1 MAILLLLFLSFN
13 EVPPVNKDIFV
24 TVTGMVVGSLSVVI
38 YTIIGRNPD
47 EVDAL
52 TKKVDS
58 LQTANDH
65 LVNQKDE
72 LEKMVITL
80 QENMIDKI
88 SILGVSFIDNLIER
102 KKEMKL
108 AENYDPTERLA
119 AQDRVKIIE
128 RKIDKIV
135 ADDQS

>member
-1 MAILLLLFLSFN
+1 MSQKAKNDLRHYAGAAGIFILIIFLLLFLSFN
-13 EVPPVNKDIFV
+13 VVPPVNKDIFV

-88 SILGVSFIDNLIER
+88 SILGASFIDNLIER
-102 KKEMKL
+102 KK
-108 AENYDPTERLA
+108 
-119 AQDRVKIIE
+119 
-128 RKIDKIV
+128 
-135 ADDQS
+135 

>member
-1 MAILLLLFLSFN
+1 MSLKAKNDLRHYAGAAGIFILIILLLLFLSFN
-13 EVPPVNKDIFV
+13 KIPPVNKDIFV

-58 LQTANDH
+58 LQTSNDH
-65 LVNQKDE
+65 LVKQKDE

-88 SILGVSFIDNLIER
+88 SVLGASFIDNLIEKR
-102 KKEMKL
+102 NK
-108 AENYDPTERLA
+108 
-119 AQDRVKIIE
+119 
-128 RKIDKIV
+128 
-135 ADDQS
+135 

>member
-1 MAILLLLFLSFN
+1 MSQKAKNDLRHYAGAAGIFILIIFLLLFLSFN

-47 EVDAL
+47 EVDSL

-58 LQTANDH
+58 LQTANDL
-65 LVNQKDE
+65 LVKQKDE

-88 SILGVSFIDNLIER
+88 SVLGASFIDNLIER
-102 KKEMKL
+102 K
-108 AENYDPTERLA
+108 TV
-119 AQDRVKIIE
+119 QFC
-128 RKIDKIV
+128 
-135 ADDQS
+135 

>member
-1 MAILLLLFLSFN
+1 MSQKAKNDLRHYAGAAGIFILIIFLLLFLSFN

-47 EVDAL
+47 EVESL

-58 LQTANDH
+58 LQTANDL
-65 LVNQKDE
+65 LVKQKDE

-88 SILGVSFIDNLIER
+88 SVLGASFIDNLIER
-102 KKEMKL
+102 KNK
-108 AENYDPTERLA
+108 
-119 AQDRVKIIE
+119 
-128 RKIDKIV
+128 
-135 ADDQS
+135 

>member
-1 MAILLLLFLSFN
+1 MSQKAKNDLRHYAGAAGIFILIIFLLLFLSFN

-47 EVDAL
+47 EVDSL

-58 LQTANDH
+58 LQTAND
-65 LVNQKDE
+65 LLIKQKDE

-88 SILGVSFIDNLIER
+88 SVLGASFIDNLIER
-102 KKEMKL
+102 KNK
-108 AENYDPTERLA
+108 
-119 AQDRVKIIE
+119 
-128 RKIDKIV
+128 
-135 ADDQS
+135 

>member
-1 MAILLLLFLSFN
+1 MSQKAKNDLRHYAGAAGIFILIIFLLLFLSFN

-52 TKKVDS
+52 TKKVDP

-88 SILGVSFIDNLIER
+88 SILGASFIDNLIER
-102 KKEMKL
+102 KKAK
-108 AENYDPTERLA
+108 
-119 AQDRVKIIE
+119 
-128 RKIDKIV
+128 
-135 ADDQS
+135 

>member
-1 MAILLLLFLSFN
+1 MSQKAKNDLRHYAGAAGIFILIIFLLLFLSFN

-47 EVDAL
+47 EVAQL

-58 LQTANDH
+58 LETANDH
-65 LVNQKDE
+65 LVKQKDE
-72 LEKMVITL
+72 LEHMVITL

-88 SILGVSFIDNLIER
+88 SILGASFIANLIER
-102 KKEMKL
+102 KK
-108 AENYDPTERLA
+108 
-119 AQDRVKIIE
+119 
-128 RKIDKIV
+128 
-135 ADDQS
+135 

>member
-1 MAILLLLFLSFN
+1 MSQKAKNDLRHYAGAAGIFILIIFLLLFLSFN

-47 EVDAL
+47 EVDTL

-58 LQTANDH
+58 LQTANDL
-65 LVNQKDE
+65 LVKQKDE

-88 SILGVSFIDNLIER
+88 SVLGASFIDNLIER
-102 KKEMKL
+102 KNK
-108 AENYDPTERLA
+108 
-119 AQDRVKIIE
+119 
-128 RKIDKIV
+128 
-135 ADDQS
+135 

>member
-1 MAILLLLFLSFN
+1 MSQKAKNDLRHYAGAAGIFILIIFLLLFLSFN

-47 EVDAL
+47 EVAQL

-58 LQTANDH
+58 LETANDH
-65 LVNQKDE
+65 LVKQKDE
-72 LEKMVITL
+72 LEHMVITL

-88 SILGVSFIDNLIER
+88 SILGASFIDNLIKT
-102 KKEMKL
+102 KK
-108 AENYDPTERLA
+108 
-119 AQDRVKIIE
+119 
-128 RKIDKIV
+128 
-135 ADDQS
+135 

>member
-1 MAILLLLFLSFN
+1 MSQKAKNDLRHYAGAAGIFILIIFLLLFLSFN

-47 EVDAL
+47 EVDSL

-58 LQTANDH
+58 LQTSNDL
-65 LVNQKDE
+65 LVKQKDE

-88 SILGVSFIDNLIER
+88 SVLGASFIDNLIER
-102 KKEMKL
+102 KNK
-108 AENYDPTERLA
+108 
-119 AQDRVKIIE
+119 
-128 RKIDKIV
+128 
-135 ADDQS
+135 

>member
-1 MAILLLLFLSFN
+1 MSLKAKTDLRHYAGAAGIFILIILLLLFLSFN
-13 EVPPVNKDIFV
+13 QIPPVNKDIFV

-58 LQTANDH
+58 LQTSNDH
-65 LVNQKDE
+65 LVKQKDE

-88 SILGVSFIDNLIER
+88 SVLGASFIDNLIEKR
-102 KKEMKL
+102 NK
-108 AENYDPTERLA
+108 
-119 AQDRVKIIE
+119 
-128 RKIDKIV
+128 
-135 ADDQS
+135 

>member
-1 MAILLLLFLSFN
+1 MSQKGKNDLRHYAGAAGIFILIIFLLLFLSFN

-88 SILGVSFIDNLIER
+88 SILGASFIDNLIER
-102 KKEMKL
+102 KK
-108 AENYDPTERLA
+108 
-119 AQDRVKIIE
+119 
-128 RKIDKIV
+128 
-135 ADDQS
+135 

>member
-1 MAILLLLFLSFN
+1 MSQKAKNDLRHYAGAAGIFILIIFLLLFLSFN

-47 EVDAL
+47 EVDSL

-58 LQTANDH
+58 LQTANDL
-65 LVNQKDE
+65 LVKQKDE

-88 SILGVSFIDNLIER
+88 SVLGASFIDNLIER
-102 KKEMKL
+102 RNK
-108 AENYDPTERLA
+108 
-119 AQDRVKIIE
+119 
-128 RKIDKIV
+128 
-135 ADDQS
+135 

>member
-1 MAILLLLFLSFN
+1 MSLKAKNDLRHYAGAACIFILIILLLLFLSFN
-13 EVPPVNKDIFV
+13 QIPPVNKDIFV

-58 LQTANDH
+58 LQTSNDH
-65 LVNQKDE
+65 LVKQKDE

-88 SILGVSFIDNLIER
+88 SVLGASFIDNLIER
-102 KKEMKL
+102 
-108 AENYDPTERLA
+108 R
-119 AQDRVKIIE
+119 
-128 RKIDKIV
+128 DK
-135 ADDQS
+135 

>member
-1 MAILLLLFLSFN
+1 MSQKAKNDLRHYAGAAGIFILIIFLLLFLSFN

-47 EVDAL
+47 EVDSL

-58 LQTANDH
+58 LQTSNDL
-65 LVNQKDE
+65 LVKQKDE

-88 SILGVSFIDNLIER
+88 SVLGASFIDNLIER
-102 KKEMKL
+102 K
-108 AENYDPTERLA
+108 
-119 AQDRVKIIE
+119 
-128 RKIDKIV
+128 DK
-135 ADDQS
+135 

>member
-1 MAILLLLFLSFN
+1 MSQKAKNDLRHYAGAAGIFILIIFLLLFLSFN

-58 LQTANDH
+58 LQTANDL
-65 LVNQKDE
+65 LVKQKDE

-88 SILGVSFIDNLIER
+88 SVLGASFIDNLIER
-102 KKEMKL
+102 KNK
-108 AENYDPTERLA
+108 
-119 AQDRVKIIE
+119 
-128 RKIDKIV
+128 
-135 ADDQS
+135 

>member
-1 MAILLLLFLSFN
+1 MSLKAKNDLRHYAGAAGIFILIILLLLFLSFN
-13 EVPPVNKDIFV
+13 QIPPVNKDIFV

-58 LQTANDH
+58 LQTSNDH
-65 LVNQKDE
+65 LVKQKDE
-72 LEKMVITL
+72 LENMVITL

-88 SILGVSFIDNLIER
+88 SVLGASFIDNLIEKR
-102 KKEMKL
+102 NK
-108 AENYDPTERLA
+108 
-119 AQDRVKIIE
+119 
-128 RKIDKIV
+128 
-135 ADDQS
+135 

>member
-1 MAILLLLFLSFN
+1 MSQKAKNDLRHYAGAAGIFILIIFLLLFLSFN

-47 EVDAL
+47 EVAQL

-58 LQTANDH
+58 LETANDH
-65 LVNQKDE
+65 LVKQKDE
-72 LEKMVITL
+72 LEHMVITL

-88 SILGVSFIDNLIER
+88 SILGAGFIDNLIKT
-102 KKEMKL
+102 KK
-108 AENYDPTERLA
+108 
-119 AQDRVKIIE
+119 
-128 RKIDKIV
+128 
-135 ADDQS
+135 

>member
-1 MAILLLLFLSFN
+1 MSQKAKNDLRHYAGAAGIFILIIFLLLFLSFN

-47 EVDAL
+47 EVAQL

-58 LQTANDH
+58 LETANDH
-65 LVNQKDE
+65 LVKQKDE
-72 LEKMVITL
+72 LEHMVITL

-88 SILGVSFIDNLIER
+88 SILGASFIDNLIE
-102 KKEMKL
+102 KKK
-108 AENYDPTERLA
+108 
-119 AQDRVKIIE
+119 
-128 RKIDKIV
+128 
-135 ADDQS
+135 

>member
-1 MAILLLLFLSFN
+1 MSQKAKNDLRHYAGAAGIFILIIFLLLFLSFN

-65 LVNQKDE
+65 LVKQKDE

-88 SILGVSFIDNLIER
+88 SVLGASFIDNLIER
-102 KKEMKL
+102 KK
-108 AENYDPTERLA
+108 
-119 AQDRVKIIE
+119 
-128 RKIDKIV
+128 
-135 ADDQS
+135 

>member
-1 MAILLLLFLSFN
+1 MSLKAKNDLRHYAGAAGIFILIILLLLFLSFN
-13 EVPPVNKDIFV
+13 QIPPVNKDIFV

-58 LQTANDH
+58 LQTSNDH
-65 LVNQKDE
+65 LVKQKDE

-88 SILGVSFIDNLIER
+88 SVLGASFIDNLIEKR
-102 KKEMKL
+102 NKW
-108 AENYDPTERLA
+108 N
-119 AQDRVKIIE
+119 
-128 RKIDKIV
+128 
-135 ADDQS
+135 

>member
-1 MAILLLLFLSFN
+1 MSQKAKNDLRHYAGAAGIFILIIFLLLFLSFN

-47 EVDAL
+47 EVDSL

-58 LQTANDH
+58 LQTSNDL
-65 LVNQKDE
+65 LVKQKDE

-88 SILGVSFIDNLIER
+88 SVLGASFIDNLIER
-102 KKEMKL
+102 RNK
-108 AENYDPTERLA
+108 
-119 AQDRVKIIE
+119 
-128 RKIDKIV
+128 
-135 ADDQS
+135 

>member
-1 MAILLLLFLSFN
+1 MSQKAKNDLRHYAGAAGIFILIIYLLLFLSFN

-47 EVDAL
+47 EVDSL

-58 LQTANDH
+58 LQTSNDL
-65 LVNQKDE
+65 LVKQKDE

-88 SILGVSFIDNLIER
+88 SILGASFIDNLIE
-102 KKEMKL
+102 KKK
-108 AENYDPTERLA
+108 
-119 AQDRVKIIE
+119 
-128 RKIDKIV
+128 
-135 ADDQS
+135 

>member
-1 MAILLLLFLSFN
+1 MSLKAKNDLRHYAGAAGIFILIILLLLFLSFN
-13 EVPPVNKDIFV
+13 QIPPVNKDIFV

-58 LQTANDH
+58 LQTSNDH
-65 LVNQKDE
+65 LVKQKDE

-88 SILGVSFIDNLIER
+88 SVLGASFIDNLIEKR
-102 KKEMKL
+102 NK
-108 AENYDPTERLA
+108 
-119 AQDRVKIIE
+119 
-128 RKIDKIV
+128 
-135 ADDQS
+135 

>member
-1 MAILLLLFLSFN
+1 MSQKAKNDLRHYAGAAGIFILIIFLLLFLSFN

-47 EVDAL
+47 EVDSL

-58 LQTANDH
+58 LQTSNDL
-65 LVNQKDE
+65 LVKQRDE

-88 SILGVSFIDNLIER
+88 SVLGASFIDNLIER
-102 KKEMKL
+102 KK
-108 AENYDPTERLA
+108 
-119 AQDRVKIIE
+119 
-128 RKIDKIV
+128 
-135 ADDQS
+135 

>member
-1 MAILLLLFLSFN
+1 MSQKAKNDLRHYAGAAGIFILIIFLLLFLSFN

-47 EVDAL
+47 EIDAL

-88 SILGVSFIDNLIER
+88 SILGASFIDNLIER
-102 KKEMKL
+102 KK
-108 AENYDPTERLA
+108 
-119 AQDRVKIIE
+119 
-128 RKIDKIV
+128 
-135 ADDQS
+135 

>member
-1 MAILLLLFLSFN
+1 MSQKAKNDLRHYAGAAGIFILIIFLLLFLSFN

-52 TKKVDS
+52 AKKVDS

-65 LVNQKDE
+65 LVKQKDE

-88 SILGVSFIDNLIER
+88 SVLGASFIDNLIER
-102 KKEMKL
+102 KNK
-108 AENYDPTERLA
+108 
-119 AQDRVKIIE
+119 
-128 RKIDKIV
+128 
-135 ADDQS
+135 